1 MCRSAGTAGHR
12 VRGWLHLPAG
22 HDGPLPAIVQYI
34 GYGGGRGLP
43 HESVLWAAAGYAH
56 LVMDT
61 RGQGST
67 WSIGD
72 TPDAEADGAP
82 AHPGFMTRG
91 ILDPA
96 TYYYRRVFAD
106 AVRAVEAARS
116 HPAVD
121 PARVAVTG
129 GSQGGGISIAVAGL
143 VPDVAAVMTDVPF
156 LADFRRAITI
166 TDEDPY
172 TEIARYLK
180 AHRDHTDRVLE
191 TLSYFDVAILGRR
204 AKAPGALLGRVDGR
218 DLPALDRLRRIQRVR
233 RSQGDHRV
241 PLQRPRGRRGVPRH
255 RQDALDRRSVRRAAW
270 TARLTGL
277 RIALFI
283 TCYNDLLYPEV
294 GQAIVRLL
302 RRLGHEVEFP
312 AEQTCCGQ
320 MHFNSGYQDAC
331 IPLVQRFVDAFA
343 GYDAVVTPSGS
354 CASMVRR
361 YHPLVAGLAADGGVD
376 AGLPER
382 VATVSPTVYELSEFL
397 VDVLGVT
404 DVGARFPHTVAFH
417 PTCHSTRLLGVG
429 DRPTRLLAAVDGL
442 TLVDLPRSEACCG
455 FGGTFAVK
463 NADTSVAMGL
473 DKVDDVLGS
482 GADVL
487 TAGDTSCLMHIGGLL
502 SRRGSPVR
510 VMHLAEILAS
520 TGADA

>member
-1 MCRSAGTAGHR
+1 
-12 VRGWLHLPAG
+12 
-22 HDGPLPAIVQYI
+22 
-34 GYGGGRGLP
+34 
-43 HESVLWAAAGYAH
+43 
-56 LVMDT
+56 
-61 RGQGST
+61 
-67 WSIGD
+67 
-72 TPDAEADGAP
+72 
-82 AHPGFMTRG
+82 
-91 ILDPA
+91 
-96 TYYYRRVFAD
+96 
-106 AVRAVEAARS
+106 
-116 HPAVD
+116 
-121 PARVAVTG
+121 
-129 GSQGGGISIAVAGL
+129 
-143 VPDVAAVMTDVPF
+143 
-156 LADFRRAITI
+156 
-166 TDEDPY
+166 
-172 TEIARYLK
+172 
-180 AHRDHTDRVLE
+180 
-191 TLSYFDVAILGRR
+191 
-204 AKAPGALLGRVDGR
+204 
-218 DLPALDRLRRIQRVR
+218 
-233 RSQGDHRV
+233 
-241 PLQRPRGRRGVPRH
+241 
-255 RQDALDRRSVRRAAW
+255 
-270 TARLTGL
+270 L

-312 AEQTCCGQ
+312 AGQTCCGQ

-343 GYDAVVTPSGS
+343 GFDAVVTPSGS

-376 AGLPER
+376 ADLPER
-382 VATVSPTVYELSEFL
+382 VATVSPHVYELSEFL

-404 DVGARFPHTVAFH
+404 DVGARFPHKVAFH

-520 TGADA
+520 TGSDA

>member
-1 MCRSAGTAGHR
+1 
-12 VRGWLHLPAG
+12 
-22 HDGPLPAIVQYI
+22 
-34 GYGGGRGLP
+34 
-43 HESVLWAAAGYAH
+43 
-56 LVMDT
+56 
-61 RGQGST
+61 
-67 WSIGD
+67 
-72 TPDAEADGAP
+72 
-82 AHPGFMTRG
+82 
-91 ILDPA
+91 
-96 TYYYRRVFAD
+96 
-106 AVRAVEAARS
+106 
-116 HPAVD
+116 
-121 PARVAVTG
+121 
-129 GSQGGGISIAVAGL
+129 
-143 VPDVAAVMTDVPF
+143 
-156 LADFRRAITI
+156 
-166 TDEDPY
+166 
-172 TEIARYLK
+172 
-180 AHRDHTDRVLE
+180 
-191 TLSYFDVAILGRR
+191 
-204 AKAPGALLGRVDGR
+204 
-218 DLPALDRLRRIQRVR
+218 
-233 RSQGDHRV
+233 
-241 PLQRPRGRRGVPRH
+241 
-255 RQDALDRRSVRRAAW
+255 
-270 TARLTGL
+270 L

-376 AGLPER
+376 SGLPER
-382 VATVSPTVYELSEFL
+382 VATVSPRVYELSEFL
-397 VDVLGVT
+397 VDVLEVT

-487 TAGDTSCLMHIGGLL
+487 AAGDTSCLMHIGGLL
-502 SRRGSPVR
+502 SRRGSRVR
-510 VMHLAEILAS
+510 VMHIAEILAS

>member
-1 MCRSAGTAGHR
+1 M
-12 VRGWLHLPAG
+12 
-22 HDGPLPAIVQYI
+22 
-34 GYGGGRGLP
+34 
-43 HESVLWAAAGYAH
+43 
-56 LVMDT
+56 
-61 RGQGST
+61 
-67 WSIGD
+67 
-72 TPDAEADGAP
+72 
-82 AHPGFMTRG
+82 
-91 ILDPA
+91 
-96 TYYYRRVFAD
+96 
-106 AVRAVEAARS
+106 
-116 HPAVD
+116 
-121 PARVAVTG
+121 
-129 GSQGGGISIAVAGL
+129 
-143 VPDVAAVMTDVPF
+143 
-156 LADFRRAITI
+156 
-166 TDEDPY
+166 
-172 TEIARYLK
+172 
-180 AHRDHTDRVLE
+180 
-191 TLSYFDVAILGRR
+191 
-204 AKAPGALLGRVDGR
+204 
-218 DLPALDRLRRIQRVR
+218 
-233 RSQGDHRV
+233 
-241 PLQRPRGRRGVPRH
+241 
-255 RQDALDRRSVRRAAW
+255 
-270 TARLTGL
+270 

-283 TCYNDLLYPEV
+283 TCYNDVLYPEV

-331 IPLVQRFVDAFA
+331 IPLVERFVDAFA

-361 YHPLVAGLAADGGVD
+361 YHPLVAELAADRGDDTGPAR
-376 AGLPER
+376 AGR
-382 VATVSPTVYELSEFL
+382 DVSPKVFELSEFL

-429 DRPTRLLAAVDGL
+429 DRPTRLLEAVEGL
-442 TLVDLPRSEACCG
+442 TLLDLPRSAACCG

-482 GADVL
+482 GAEVL